1 MNYTVDTNEYKVS
14 ITEVLYILKYLP
26 NSLTSNIPTN
36 FLNFLNNNS
45 IPDYNPDFDL
55 SKGLDNVKLKN
66 KTKILLAIIYREY
79 ICSEQERSDYN
90 KILTQNENEYQ
101 IKLKEKYNINDI
113 FNETKKEKPSDATTT
128 TNNNNNNNNKLVIY
142 KKSYFTRI
150 KDLIKKIFN
159 K

>member
-113 FNETKKEKPSDATTT
+113 FNETKKEKPSDTTT
-128 TNNNNNNNNKLVIY
+128 TNNNNNNNKLVIY

>member
-1 MNYTVDTNEYKVS
+1 MNYKVDTNEYKVS

-113 FNETKKEKPSDATTT
+113 FNETKKEKPSDTTT
-128 TNNNNNNNNKLVIY
+128 TNNNNNNNKLVIY

-150 KDLIKKIFN
+150 KDFIKKIFN

>member
-1 MNYTVDTNEYKVS
+1 MNYTVGTNEYKVA

-26 NSLTSNIPTN
+26 KSLTSNIPTN
-36 FLNFLNNNS
+36 FLNFLNSNS
-45 IPDYNPDFDL
+45 IPDYKPDFDL

-101 IKLKEKYNINDI
+101 IKLKEKYNINNI
-113 FNETKKEKPSDATTT
+113 FNETKKEKTSDNNT
-128 TNNNNNNNNKLVIY
+128 TNSNQLVIY
-142 KKSYFTRI
+142 KKSYFTRV
-150 KDLIKKIFN
+150 KDFIKKIFN

>member
-1 MNYTVDTNEYKVS
+1 MNYKVDTNEYKVS

-113 FNETKKEKPSDATTT
+113 FNETKKEKPSDTTT
-128 TNNNNNNNNKLVIY
+128 TNNNNNNNKLVIY

>member
-113 FNETKKEKPSDATTT
+113 FNETKKEKTSDNNT
-128 TNNNNNNNNKLVIY
+128 TNSNQLVIY
-142 KKSYFTRI
+142 KKSYFTRV
-150 KDLIKKIFN
+150 KDFIKKIFN